1 VEAQA
6 NRRQVN
12 EMAGA
17 KGLIDSLYCLQA
29 IDSKQLIDRPVG
41 TKVAILMRG
50 APEARGW

>member
-1 VEAQA
+1 MEAQA

-17 KGLIDSLYCLQA
+17 EHMIGCSQCLQA
-29 IDSKQLIDRPVG
+29 TDSKQLIDRPVG
-41 TKVAILMRG
+41 TMVAMLMAG